1 MGDAKEEFFKI
12 FYLVIYQYL
21 KITYNI
27 PISEDFVL
35 SIFTS
40 HNHYYSEIYV
50 ISDFL
55 ITLNT
60 CRTIN

>member
-21 KITYNI
+21 KITYYI

-40 HNHYYSEIYV
+40 HNH
-50 ISDFL
+50 
-55 ITLNT
+55 
-60 CRTIN
+60 